1 MTEKEAEDLT
11 DRAFDGR
18 SIGTECRRFFVRF
31 GVSKQNYATAQ
42 VDRWYMQQS
51 GGVLLPVELLDAKQ
65 DCGKGKHRA
74 QA

>member
-11 DRAFDGR
+11 DRAFDRR
-18 SIGTECRRFFVRF
+18 SIGTERRRFFVRF